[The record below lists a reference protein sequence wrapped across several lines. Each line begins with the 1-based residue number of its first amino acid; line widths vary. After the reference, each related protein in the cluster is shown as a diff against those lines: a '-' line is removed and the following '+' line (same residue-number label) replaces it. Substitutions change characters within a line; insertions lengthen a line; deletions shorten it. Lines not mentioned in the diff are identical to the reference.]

1 MAGKIKQIAKQ
12 VAKAGVA
19 AVVPGGAALKA
30 TLDVKGSRNKI
41 ACQKKGGK
49 WVKGRCVD
57 TRFDKQGRPIGGPS
71 KESRDRLT
79 GTRTGRKKHPG
90 TGDWYPEKG

>member
-12 VAKAGVA
+12 VSKAGVA

-30 TLDVKGSRNKI
+30 ALDVKGSRNKI

-49 WVKGRCVD
+49 WVKGRCVMGPEFETGPRPD
-57 TRFDKQGRPIGGPS
+57 IMSTRPKP
-71 KESRDRLT
+71 
-79 GTRTGRKKHPG
+79 RTGRKKHPG